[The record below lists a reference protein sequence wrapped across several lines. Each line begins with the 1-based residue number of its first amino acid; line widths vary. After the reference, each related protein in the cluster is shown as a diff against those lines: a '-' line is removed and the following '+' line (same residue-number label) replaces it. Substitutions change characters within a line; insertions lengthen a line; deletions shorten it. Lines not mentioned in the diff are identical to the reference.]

1 MYTIKYDV
9 VEEIVIKNSRFIT
22 ILKKINKKEEVEKII
37 NNIKEMYPK
46 ATHYCYGYIINDYK
60 KCSDDKEPSGTAGI
74 PILSVLEKNN
84 LSCIIAVVVR
94 YFGGIKLGAGG
105 LIRAYSKAVRDSII
119 KSELIELIPG
129 KYIALSVSYDE
140 QKNIDYILAN
150 SKIVNKTYNESVIY
164 YALIDNNL
172 LDKLSKYNLEIIED
186 TLLEKEK

>member
-1 MYTIKYDV
+1 MYTIKCDV

-22 ILKKINKKEEVEKII
+22 ILKKINKKEEVEEII

-129 KYIALSVSYDE
+129 KYIELSVSYDE

-150 SKIVNKTYNESVIY
+150 SKIVNKIYNESVTY
-164 YALIDNNL
+164 YALIDNNIL
-172 LDKLSKYNLEIIED
+172 EKLSKYNLKILEN